1 MIANYRQALPIESE
15 PIVKVD
21 PNTLLLLHGEE
32 LIDSSSYQRELQ
44 NSGAV
49 ISTDQSKFGESSL
62 YFNGSSKL
70 LIPEMIDFGSGDFTI
85 DWWEW
90 CTGSGARFSSAWTSN
105 SQGWGGLLLG
115 YQGTS
120 VYASS
125 NLDGSGIWNLING
138 AQMISVST
146 STWIHWAFVRKGNQ
160 LISYRNGSQYATSA
174 LNGVIYHDTTT
185 PMAVGG
191 YREGDQSLFKG
202 YIDEFRISNIARWD
216 GPFTPPTEPYER

>member
-15 PIVKVD
+15 PIAKVD

-44 NSGAV
+44 NSGV
-49 ISTDQSKFGESSL
+49 TISADQSKFGGSSL

-90 CTGSGARFSSAWTSN
+90 CTSGSPGSRFCSAYTGVSE
-105 SQGWGGLLLG
+105 SWGGLLLSYDVG
-115 YQGTS
+115 Q
-120 VYASS
+120 VYA
-125 NLDGSGIWNLING
+125 GSALNGQWNLING
-138 AQMISVST
+138 VQMISATT
-146 STWIHWAFVRKGNQ
+146 STWVHWAFVRKNGNAV
-160 LISYRNGSQYATSA
+160 SYRNGSQYATHSM
-174 LNGVIYHDTTT
+174 NGSIHYDTTH
-185 PMAVGG
+185 PMAVGE
-191 YREGDQSLFKG
+191 YRAGDSHPFHG

-216 GPFTPPTEPYER
+216 GPFTPPTEPYEC